1 MNLPYL
7 AEIIRQRTDNI
18 YVTIIHYTMNNI
30 DKLIKTVPGLTL
42 DQQFDLINKPKQT
55 GMRLHTKR
63 PGSMPFTF

>member
-63 PGSMPFTF
+63 PGAMPFTF